1 MPSTILS
8 DPGARTLV
16 AGELAATFLPAHGM
30 LGASLTHRG
39 VELLRRVDDLD
50 GAAAAGR
57 TAGIPLLHPWANRLA
72 GFAYALGGRA
82 VALDSRSRWLSFDA
96 NGLPIHGVP
105 WSRLVW
111 QVVDEARDRVVA
123 RFDWT
128 SRDLCELFPFP
139 HSITIDARL
148 DADRLTVA
156 TTLEAISVRVP
167 VSFGFHPYI
176 GVPGVPRAQWQVRL
190 PPMRKL
196 TLDPRHIPTGSASP
210 FPGFGTPL
218 GTRTFDDGYALDGES
233 ASLSIAGGGR
243 EIAIEWLE
251 GYRYAQVYAPA
262 TPELI
267 AFEPMTAPTNALIS
281 EVGLTF
287 VEPGAHFRAVF
298 GIRVA

>member
-1 MPSTILS
+1 MPSTILG
-8 DPGARTLV
+8 DPSARRLV

-50 GAAAAGR
+50 RSGVEGR

-72 GFAYALGGRA
+72 GYSYTVAGRTG
-82 VALDSRSRWLSFDA
+82 ALDQRSRWLSFDA

-105 WSRLVW
+105 WSRLAW

-123 RFDWT
+123 RFDWR

-139 HSITIDARL
+139 HSIAIDARL

-176 GVPGVPRAQWQVRL
+176 GIPGVPRAQWQVRL
-190 PPMRKL
+190 PPMRKF
-196 TLDPRHIPTGSASP
+196 TLDARHIPTGSASP
-210 FPGFGTPL
+210 FPGFGAPL
-218 GTRTFDDGYALDGES
+218 GTRAFDDSYALDGKS
-233 ASLSIAGGGR
+233 ASLSVAGGGR

-262 TPELI
+262 TQNLI

-281 EVGLTF
+281 GDGLTF
-287 VEPGAHFRAVF
+287 VEPGARFRAVF